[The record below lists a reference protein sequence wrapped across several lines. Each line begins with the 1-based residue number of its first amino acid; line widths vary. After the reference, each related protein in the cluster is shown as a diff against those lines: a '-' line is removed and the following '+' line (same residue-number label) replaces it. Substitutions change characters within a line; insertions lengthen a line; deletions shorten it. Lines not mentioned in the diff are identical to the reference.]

1 MADLNSVNIIGRL
14 TRDAELKYTTGGMA
28 IANFSIAVN
37 RRRKSGDQW
46 TDEVS
51 FFDINLFGK
60 AAEGLKQYLLKGK
73 QVGICGELRQ
83 DRWEKDGQSHSRVYI
98 VANDIQLLG
107 GNSNSGSSNYSG
119 SNGYNNNGYSGNQAG
134 NSQGFN
140 QNNNQSSFSSNFGGG
155 NDSYDPG
162 SSFSDSSFPED
173 IPF

>member
-14 TRDAELKYTTGGMA
+14 TRDADLKYTSGGMA
-28 IANFSIAVN
+28 ISNFSIAVN
-37 RRRKSGDQW
+37 RRRKNGDQW
-46 TDEVS
+46 VDEVS

-60 AAEGLKQYLLKGK
+60 SAESLKQYLLKGK

-107 GNSNSGSSNYSG
+107 GNGTGSGSGNYGSSNGGSSNYQG
-119 SNGYNNNGYSGNQAG
+119 SNQNYSN
-134 NSQGFN
+134 
-140 QNNNQSSFSSNFGGG
+140 SFSARK
-155 NDSYDPG
+155 DSGEQYDPG
-162 SSFSDSSFPED
+162 SSYNDSSFPED